1 MAFKLPE
8 RDGIGKIS
16 AVIQLVV
23 FAALFLTIYL
33 LLRRVVHSVLLR
45 ILILAA
51 DYFIV
56 SLFTYVVIRPLMT
69 RMEEAFRKKK

>member
-23 FAALFLTIYL
+23 FAALFLTVYL